1 MALRKDMNAEVE
13 EEQDIPG
20 SVKIGYPV
28 TCVYVG
34 GMKSLGKRGTNFR
47 IKDGKLGHG
56 AYTLSHGIPLSDVA
70 SVEVIERQVGKA
82 KVGAT
87 LALGAVGALAG
98 KSSKTQTDIIVRA
111 KDGQQANWQVHQRG
125 AAWVRGK
132 LSPVLHEAGV
142 PFHDDAPQVVV
153 QAVTTPVAPQVSTP
167 VPPPP
172 GTPAGWLADL
182 SGHHEQRYWDGSRWT
197 EHVST
202 AGEQTTDF
210 L

>member
-1 MALRKDMNAEVE
+1 MRKEKVTTEIE
-13 EEQDIPG
+13 EEQDTPG
-20 SVKIGYPV
+20 NVKIAYPV
-28 TCVYVG
+28 TCVYAG
-34 GMKSLGKRGTNFR
+34 GMKALGKRGNNFR

-56 AYTLSHGIPLSDVA
+56 AYSLSHSIPLSDVA
-70 SVEVIERQVGKA
+70 SIEVVERQIGKS

-87 LALGAVGALAG
+87 AAFGVAGGLAG
-98 KSSKTQTDIIVRA
+98 KGSKTMTDLIVRM
-111 KDGQQANWQVHQRG
+111 KDGQQANWVVHQRG

-132 LSPVLHEAGV
+132 LGPVLHEAGI
-142 PFHDDAPQVVV
+142 PFHDDVPQVV
-153 QAVTTPVAPQVSTP
+153 QAVAAPQVSTP

-172 GTPAGWLADL
+172 GAPAGWLADP
-182 SGHHEQRYWDGSRWT
+182 SGHHELRYWDGSRWT